1 MRKILTIGWV
11 NTLRLFRQRSNIF
24 FVFVFPVLI
33 ILLLGMM
40 FGGGFDARVGVVVE
54 GEEGPLAAS
63 LVGAIDGLDRV
74 AVERFG
80 LAEALTDAV
89 QRGQVTAGVVIPAS
103 YDSALM
109 GGEAVAVGFVVRP
122 NDQNGMLARE
132 SVGEVVAAAG
142 MPIRAARFASA
153 KGAGTFADALALA
166 QELAATEPRVTV
178 AYTEAGESVF
188 QDFENLGTFDLG
200 AGQELVLFMFL
211 TSLAGAADLILTR
224 RLGVAR
230 RMLSTPTSTGVI
242 LVGEAA
248 GRFGVAMVQGV
259 YIMVGTLVIF
269 GVDWG
274 DPLGAIAV
282 VVIFALAGSGAAM
295 LSGSIF
301 RNEQQAGGL
310 GVLLGL
316 GLAAVGGAMVPVE
329 LFPDTMVTIARF
341 TPHYW
346 AIDAFADLVR
356 RNGNVVDILPQLGIL
371 AAFAAFFLVLA
382 TWRLHRVL
390 TH

>member
-1 MRKILTIGWV
+1 
-11 NTLRLFRQRSNIF
+11 
-24 FVFVFPVLI
+24 
-33 ILLLGMM
+33 
-40 FGGGFDARVGVVVE
+40 
-54 GEEGPLAAS
+54 
-63 LVGAIDGLDRV
+63 
-74 AVERFG
+74 
-80 LAEALTDAV
+80 
-89 QRGQVTAGVVIPAS
+89 
-103 YDSALM
+103 M

-295 LSGSIF
+295 LSGSI
-301 RNEQQAGGL
+301 
-310 GVLLGL
+310 
-316 GLAAVGGAMVPVE
+316 
-329 LFPDTMVTIARF
+329 
-341 TPHYW
+341 W
-346 AIDAFADLVR
+346 AWAWPRWAEPWCR
-356 RNGNVVDILPQLGIL
+356 SSCSPTR
-371 AAFAAFFLVLA
+371 
-382 TWRLHRVL
+382 W
-390 TH
+390 